1 MIELEIFET
10 MFLRNAIDAI
20 KVGRI
25 KACVIHAIEVGR
37 VMFASEQIIRI
48 VLYVIILWSYE
59 VYDRVI
65 CY

>member
-1 MIELEIFET
+1 MQSKLPEYKL
-10 MFLRNAIDAI
+10 
-20 KVGRI
+20 
-25 KACVIHAIEVGR
+25 VIHAIEVGR
-37 VMFASEQIIRI
+37 VMFVSEQIIRI